1 MKLNVIF
8 VITVFLVS
16 IFFWIGIFYCLLK
29 VIKKVSVIY
38 RLKSWTG
45 FEQNETINNVN
56 RLLLTINLFIDGAN
70 KTNIVIKKKIV
81 TSMRFTHCNVNF
93 IALREIVFTAVF
105 VARYVFQQCPMKI
118 FPFRGNE
125 IQQLHRIRYMLTMLR
140 EQAIF
145 NITNKV
151 TFWWAL

>member
-93 IALREIVFTAVF
+93 IATWDCFYSRFCCTLRFSAMPYENISVPGKWDSAAPSNTVYVNDA
-105 VARYVFQQCPMKI
+105 ART
-118 FPFRGNE
+118 GN
-125 IQQLHRIRYMLTMLR
+125 IQYNQ
-140 EQAIF
+140 
-145 NITNKV
+145 
-151 TFWWAL
+151 